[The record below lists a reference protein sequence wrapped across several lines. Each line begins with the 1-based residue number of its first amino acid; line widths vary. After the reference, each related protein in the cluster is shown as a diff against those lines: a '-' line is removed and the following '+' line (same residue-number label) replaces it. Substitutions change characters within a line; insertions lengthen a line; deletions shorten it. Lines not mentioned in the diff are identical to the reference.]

1 STQIALADSYGNGP
15 EHTALRAEVRSLIEH
30 QIDLLPAAFRTVY
43 VLRDVEGLSARDVAD
58 ALGIPVATVRTRAH
72 RARVL
77 LREGLMGKA
86 EADLSGAFASDGARC
101 DRIVANVIERR
112 RALHPR

>member
-1 STQIALADSYGNGP
+1 YDNSP

-30 QIDLLPAAFRTVY
+30 QIDLLPDAFRTVY
-43 VLRDVEGLSARDVAD
+43 VLRDVERLSARDVAE

-77 LREGLMGKA
+77 MREGLMGKV
-86 EADLSGAFASDGARC
+86 EADLSGAFAFDGARC
-101 DRIVANVIERR
+101 DRIVANVLARC